1 MKKYLNDLLA
11 EKNID
16 LEETLEVMGDWGVN
30 FIPVG
35 CVVEAILMAQKA
47 EQEKIRKILVQID
60 FMNGDILHFFKHL
73 AKAMAM

>member
-1 MKKYLNDLLA
+1 MKKYLNNLLA
-11 EKNID
+11 EKGID
-16 LEETLEVMGDWGVN
+16 KEEILEVEGQSGVN

-47 EQEKIRKILVQID
+47 EQEKIRKILVKID

-73 AKAMAM
+73 SKAMAM

>member
-1 MKKYLNDLLA
+1 MEKYLNNLLK
-11 EKNID
+11 EKGID
-16 LEETLEVMGDWGVN
+16 QEEILEVEGQSGVN

-35 CVVEAILMAQKA
+35 CVVETILMTQKA
-47 EQEKIRKILVQID
+47 EQEKIRKILVKID

>member
-1 MKKYLNDLLA
+1 MKKYLNNLLA
-11 EKNID
+11 EKGID
-16 LEETLEVMGDWGVN
+16 KEEILEVEGQSGVN

-73 AKAMAM
+73 SKAMAM

>member
-35 CVVEAILMAQKA
+35 CVVEAILQAPKM
-47 EQEKIRKILVQID
+47 EQTKIKNILVMLD
-60 FMNGDILHFFKHL
+60 FKNGNILHFFAHL
-73 AKAMAM
+73 AKAIAL